1 MPVIGTF
8 IYNKLMTPIK
18 IDFIFRKKFF
28 SRSQLI
34 TSKIEDTYYQAVKN
48 FGDLERGINSRV
60 TKRIHESNKRW
71 MARNAENERS
81 LTAYQKTFGK
91 EDEWDFDTM
100 IRFNKNKTEEMTA
113 VNFRLS
119 DRAI

>member
-34 TSKIEDTYYQAVKN
+34 TSKIEDTYYQAAHSNNSNGKYLYSSILSNYININMYHAIKN
-48 FGDLERGINSRV
+48 INTPINETGIAQKGMKAALAVPKNIYV
-60 TKRIHESNKRW
+60 TALTKA
-71 MARNAENERS
+71 MASTIALITS
-81 LTAYQKTFGK
+81 
-91 EDEWDFDTM
+91 
-100 IRFNKNKTEEMTA
+100 
-113 VNFRLS
+113 
-119 DRAI
+119 